1 MLVKLGILGGTFDP
15 IHFAHLYVAEA
26 ARTAV
31 PLDCVLFTPTGSYR
45 HRSEEPEAP
54 MAARVEMLTLAI
66 ASNPAFRIEDADLT
80 GTGYTADLIPRL
92 RAKYPHDELYF
103 IAGADSLASSPWRRL
118 DEVFAALD
126 GFVVA
131 TRAGIDAPLP
141 PEIESHVSRL
151 EIPQLFTS
159 ASRIRALARE
169 GHPTRYLVPDEVA
182 AYIVAHRLY
191 GARSGA
197 ERVR

>member
-1 MLVKLGILGGTFDP
+1 MKLGILGGTFDP

-26 ARTAV
+26 ARAAI

-45 HRSEEPEAP
+45 HRSEEPAAP
-54 MAARVEMLTLAI
+54 LAARVEMVALAI
-66 ASNPAFRIEDADLT
+66 ASNPAFRLEDTDLT

-103 IAGADSLASSPWRRL
+103 IAGADSLAASPWRRL

-131 TRAGIDAPLP
+131 TRPGIDAPLP
-141 PEIESHVSRL
+141 PEIETHVRRL
-151 EIPQLFTS
+151 EIPPLFTS

-169 GHPTRYLVPDEVA
+169 GRPVRYLVPDEVA
-182 AYIVAHRLY
+182 AYVVAHRLY
-191 GARSGA
+191 LARCGA
-197 ERVR
+197 EQAR